1 MFSKH
6 VTLLSDHTQ
15 NTTAAQTTNVTSD
28 PAPELDF
35 FGTESRIQ
43 AKASTTSGGSKAK
56 HVADEKPISK
66 TPKKKGKKQT
76 PVARSNSKR
85 EPTEHLTF
93 VVWRGDNESNDAD
106 DSEEDDDEGEYNVF
120 GKELHKASDGV
131 HKGDAKKVATETE
144 VRLLML

>member
-1 MFSKH
+1 MRSHSSGTAHAADAAAAVCFFSPWFNAA
-6 VTLLSDHTQ
+6 LHTPRLRPG
-15 NTTAAQTTNVTSD
+15 A
-28 PAPELDF
+28 
-35 FGTESRIQ
+35 G
-43 AKASTTSGGSKAK
+43 
-56 HVADEKPISK
+56 
-66 TPKKKGKKQT
+66 
-76 PVARSNSKR
+76 RSPGR
-85 EPTEHLTF
+85 PF